1 MKKKVFAALIVLL
14 ALVLVFA
21 ACKKE
26 VTVTFDTD
34 GGSSV
39 ASVTLTE
46 GETVSKPSDPTKAGH
61 TFGGWY
67 ADKACTQA
75 FDFSKPIEG
84 NVTVYAKWIAITY
97 QVTFDTD
104 GGLPATWSQEVN
116 EGSEVA
122 RPTDPTKS
130 GYTFAGWYSDEAC
143 TRAYDFGTKI
153 YQDTT
158 IYAKWT
164 RNIVNYTVKFDTDG
178 GGTISSQTVRE
189 GQFADE
195 PTAPTKSGYTFG
207 GWYQDAELTRRFD
220 FDKTPVTADMTIYA
234 KWLEIFEITFDAA
247 GGAFES
253 GESTYSANFDEG
265 TSLTAPVPT
274 RTDWEFVGWYTS
286 ASGGQPYDLTAAKE
300 NVTLYAYWSQTVFTV
315 KFVYRVDGSDQD
327 IEITTSKVDADNGVL
342 QRPADPSREGYIFD
356 GWFSDPNC
364 TLPYDFDAKVT
375 EDDIVYA
382 GWHVQ
387 RTFTVKIDTDGGT
400 AIASQSVLEGET
412 AVEPDVE
419 PEKTGYYFTGWFRD
433 PDYRQPFVFGK
444 DVITGDITVYAGWDS
459 NILVQFDVNGGGPL
473 VDQIV
478 IEAEEGE
485 VGEPTAPTRKG
496 YDFAGWYTDAA
507 LTQKATFPYTAD
519 RDTNF
524 YAKWENEDDTVQVHF
539 ELANFADNEDLA
551 IDPLTKTS
559 ISVKRGEPITQ
570 SDVTPPEDLKA
581 TDKDG
586 VEHTMMFSYWNFS
599 ENCKEKTGSTY
610 VPHTE
615 MVLFPIDTTDID
627 EITLYAVY
635 REVDENDT
643 RATLTIH
650 PNNGAEDTVVYGI
663 KGETIG
669 AKLDSYTDQPMYSA
683 PGRVEPIREGYR
695 VTGYYKTDDLTSV
708 GEGNEE
714 NVYTIPFELTEE
726 QNDCYLRWEEEKV
739 IIRYIG
745 DNFTID
751 TPGEYHGYVDLIE
764 NEFYDGRVFD
774 GWYLEKNNYNPQ
786 KRFDAET
793 MRVIDDLLGEYKE
806 DEEGGRYRN
815 LVLYAKYVSDPV
827 VMTFDTQGGS
837 EIDDAILQRGASIGE
852 LPTPHINGRVF
863 QGWYTDPDCTQSY
876 DADTP
881 VDEDITLYAAWGQ
894 PSSDIDLFRFIYD
907 SGDEEYAIALAD
919 NVNKAEVEELVLP
932 STYQG
937 KPVTE
942 VYSEGFVGCTNLKSV
957 VIPRTIRLISREAF
971 MDCTSLKSVT
981 VEGVALNQIGY
992 DAFENCTSLEE
1003 FVLDESAPL
1012 VYVYASLF
1020 AESPKMREEYEEEN
1034 GLYYY
1039 RGILMGDEKTIAA
1052 KNFEAEE
1059 GELTSLNI
1067 RKGTRSIAALAFWN
1081 YRSADSAERISSLTV
1096 PEGVKYIAYLSL
1108 PYVKTLS
1115 LPSSLI
1121 YLNEGQSALA
1131 TLWWGIEDITV
1142 GTNSRYQMI
1151 DGCLVDNRENMVIAS
1166 ERYADS
1172 LPDGY
1177 GRIGVYAFTNKEL
1190 DTVEI
1195 PSSYYEIMTGAFINS
1210 AFTSIVLPDNV
1221 GILASDAFRGCNN
1234 LTSITFGLGIGV
1246 DEAQSLL
1253 SSVSTAAL
1261 ATLSV
1266 SEDNTELYAQG
1277 NILYSKSDWSV
1288 VYCPEVLSGPI
1299 VIPEGVVSLDKTLF
1313 NGQKKTVDI
1322 TEIIFPD
1329 SLVDYP
1335 DFFGYYAKSLT
1346 KVRIGAGAGETSR
1359 SDGAGK
1365 SWTEWITTGDLE
1377 KVEFEIAEDNQWLS
1391 LDENG
1396 IYNKDGTLLIYL
1408 FINDGAL
1415 VISDGVEATM
1425 DGYYSVPYVGATSMH
1440 FGSAFGA
1447 IDELE
1452 VDTSCMN
1459 GVTVS
1464 ADNPNY
1470 SEKDGIV
1477 YTKDRTEFVLITLGL
1492 DRESVELPK
1501 ELTTI
1506 PERAVSI
1513 GGMNGFEFGPYFG
1526 SVWPQPINEY
1536 ALRIGT
1542 LSVEEGSQLTS
1553 IGDYAFT
1560 LAEVDLSWGA
1570 PSIWDT
1576 YGANSIGVLDLSN
1589 ATNLQSIGD
1598 AAFAGLPGLTEVIVP
1613 SGTIGRYAFSDC
1625 TGLTTANLNGVTALE
1640 EGAFYRCSVLEDV
1653 TMPDVQSLGLNVFF
1667 NCLNLYQDGLLII
1680 DNALYGGYYMT
1691 LSGKDVIIPD
1701 TVTAIKD
1708 GALAQIDV
1716 IESVYIPASVTTV
1729 GSDIVYDDMLVY
1741 CEAASKPEGW
1751 ADDWCVDGVSVVWDC
1766 LNNEVDNSGR
1776 IHNVALEGLIYR
1788 LDTVEKTAAVTGAA
1802 AETTEVVVPESVSYK
1817 DATYQVKSI
1826 GESAFQNNAVIVS
1839 ATIPEGVERIEA
1851 YAFMSTANLK
1861 TVSMPETLK
1870 YVGHDAFNGSG
1881 LTSVTVMAG
1890 VEYGST
1896 VFNNCKSLTD
1906 VTVEDGVTIITSSMF
1921 RLTEFETLTL
1931 PDSVVTID
1939 DGAFENAALASVNL
1953 PSSLEEIGSNAFSG
1967 TNLKTIDFSTAPELK
1982 LIDYRA
1988 FMGTGITEV
1997 TLPYVC
2003 ELGSD
2008 VFGNNVVNV
2017 TVAVAG
2023 EITSLDFLGGTK
2035 GKLQSLTLTGEKET
2049 WIADG
2054 KNYRDALLS
2063 PDLIADNFTLTFNQ
2077 GMTRIG
2083 NYAFYDLTDDKTK
2096 TLTVVF
2102 NEGLTEIGT
2111 NTFYEV
2117 NFSALELPDTLK
2129 SMDSAFSNAAIAGD
2143 VVLPDGLESVSNT
2156 FNGATVG
2163 SLTVNSGLVTI
2174 GTHAFYVKAPEDGS
2188 TCVTVPEAFPNLTSI
2203 GLSAFNGSTVVWRET
2218 LTLGSEQSGV
2228 AVDKFNTG
2236 SYGPVNLIAYVSSV
2250 EEGAF
2255 ANEAVQTIKVIGVG
2269 DNVTVGKN
2277 ATSNM
2282 TALTQLTFENIA
2294 SFGGYMVRSD
2304 NKLTK
2309 VTLGAGVKEIGD
2321 SMFSGLVAGAEVDI
2335 QSTDITRIGDQA
2347 FYESNITSF
2356 TIGEKVESIGSWA
2369 FAKTPNLTTVVN
2381 NSAALK
2387 TIGDHAFY
2395 QSAIRSFTISET
2407 VESIGAW
2414 AFAETN
2420 SLSTV
2425 TNNSAVLKTIGDQ
2438 AFYKSKIT
2446 SFTIGETVES
2456 IGAYAFASNS
2466 ALTSVTNNS
2475 TALKSIGN
2483 YAFSNTGITSFELND
2498 GLETIGE
2505 FAFYNSKIGEI
2516 ELPSSLTS
2524 VGDSIF
2530 YGNATN
2536 VTVPFAEGE
2545 LPAGWSS
2552 SWNSSNTGVV
2562 TYAPASVEEG
2572 GEAA

>member
-158 IYAKWT
+158 IYSKWT

-207 GWYQDAELTRRFD
+207 GWYQDADLTRRFD

-274 RTDWEFVGWYTS
+274 RADWEFVGWYTS
-286 ASGGQPYDLTAAKE
+286 ASGGQLYDLTAAKE
-300 NVTLYAYWSQTVFTV
+300 DVTLYAHWSQTVFTV

-342 QRPADPSREGYIFD
+342 QRPADPSRDGYIFD

-364 TLPYDFDAKVT
+364 TLQYDFDAKVT
-375 EDDIVYA
+375 KDDIVYA

-387 RTFTVKIDTDGGT
+387 RTFTVRIETDGGT

-433 PDYRQPFVFGK
+433 PDYKQPFVFGK

-459 NILVQFDVNGGGPL
+459 NILVQFDVNGGVPL
-473 VDQIV
+473 IDQVV
-478 IEAEEGE
+478 IEAAEGE
-485 VGEPTAPTRKG
+485 VGEPAEPTREG

-507 LTQKATFPYTAD
+507 LTQKAAFPYDVD

-524 YAKWENEDDTVQVHF
+524 YAKWEDEADTVTIRF
-539 ELANFADNEDLA
+539 ELAQLTDN
-551 IDPLTKTS
+551 DPLV
-559 ISVKRGEPITQ
+559 IEPFAKQSLVVDKGALITQ
-570 SDVTPPEDLKA
+570 SMVTVPGDLTA
-581 TDKDG
+581 TDSEG
-586 VEHTMMFSYWNFS
+586 GEHTMMFSYWNFS
-599 ENCKEKTGSTY
+599 EHCKEKKGGSFVAT
-610 VPHTE
+610 TE
-615 MVLFPIDTTDID
+615 MVLFPIDTEGMD
-627 EITLYAVY
+627 ELTLYAVY
-635 REVDENDT
+635 REIEADET

-650 PNNGAEDTVVYGI
+650 PNNGGEDTVVYGI
-663 KGETIG
+663 KGQTIG
-669 AKLDSYTDQPMYSA
+669 AELDDYTDQPMYSA

-695 VTGYYKTDDLTSV
+695 ITGYYKTDDLTSV
-708 GEGNEE
+708 GDGNED
-714 NVYTIPFELTEE
+714 NIYTVPFELTEE
-726 QNDCYLRWEEEKV
+726 ENDCYLRWEEAESV
-739 IIRYIG
+739 EIRYVVENRTTVVYG
-745 DNFTID
+745 DYN
-751 TPGEYHGYVDLIE
+751 GHLERIE
-764 NEFYDGRVFD
+764 NPFRDGVTFD
-774 GWYLEKNNYNPQ
+774 GWYTEKNNYNPQ
-786 KRFDAET
+786 KRFDFENT
-793 MRVIDDLLGEYKE
+793 RLTDGVLRRKTDDTFELY
-806 DEEGGRYRN
+806 
-815 LVLYAKYVSDPV
+815 LYAKYVSEPV
-827 VMTFDTQGGS
+827 VVTFDAQGGS
-837 EIDDAILQRGASIGE
+837 EIDDAILQKGASMGE
-852 LPTPHINGRVF
+852 LPTPHRDGVVF
-863 QGWYTDPDCTQSY
+863 DGWYTDPDCTQIF
-876 DADTP
+876 
-881 VDEDITLYAAWGQ
+881 DEDASVDGDVTLYAGWSGEA
-894 PSSDIDLFRFIYD
+894 SDLDLFEFYYD
-907 SGDEEYAIALAD
+907 SAADDYDVALAEGID
-919 NVNKAEVEELVLP
+919 RGSVQELVIP
-932 STYQG
+932 TTYQG
-937 KPVTE
+937 KPVTG
-942 VYSEGFVGCTNLKSV
+942 VYEYGFQNCVNLESV
-957 VIPRTIRLISREAF
+957 VLPRTTKIIAHEAF
-971 MDCTSLKSVT
+971 MNCTSLKSVV
-981 VEGVALNQIGY
+981 VEGAALSTLGY
-992 DAFENCTSLEE
+992 DVFDGCTSLEVFE
-1003 FVLDESAPL
+1003 VSERAPL
-1012 VYVYASLF
+1012 VLVYADLF
-1020 AESPKMREEYEEEN
+1020 ADSPAMSGSLEEEN

-1039 RGILMGDEKTIAA
+1039 RDILMGDAKTVSADS
-1052 KNFEAEE
+1052 FEAES
-1059 GELTSLNI
+1059 GELTSLDV
-1067 RKGTRSIAALAFWN
+1067 REGTRAIASLALWN
-1081 YRSADSAERISSLTV
+1081 YQEAETV
-1096 PEGVKYIAYLSL
+1096 ASFDVPYGVKYIGYLAL
-1108 PYVKTLS
+1108 PEVRQLS
-1115 LPSSLI
+1115 LPSSLLYI
-1121 YLNEGQSALA
+1121 NEGSSQEQ
-1131 TLWWGIEDITV
+1131 TFWWGIEEISIGAND
-1142 GTNSRYQMI
+1142 RYQVI
-1151 DGCLVDNRENMVIAS
+1151 DGCVVDNDESRVIAS
-1166 ERYADS
+1166 ELGAVS

-1177 GRIGVYAFTNKEL
+1177 EQIGAGAFTHKPL

-1195 PSSYYEIMTGAFINS
+1195 PSSYYEIMTDAFY
-1210 AFTSIVLPDNV
+1210 ACEFTSIVIPDSV
-1221 GILASDAFRGCNN
+1221 GILAGSAFRGCND
-1234 LTSITFGLGIGV
+1234 LTSITFGVGIGV
-1246 DEAQSLL
+1246 DEARNLL

-1266 SEDNTELYAQG
+1266 SEGNTELYAQG

-1313 NGQKKTVDI
+1313 TGVETDAI
-1322 TEIIFPD
+1322 TEISFPD

-1335 DFFGYYAKSLT
+1335 DFFGHSADSLT

-1365 SWTEWITTGDLE
+1365 SWTDWITTGDLE
-1377 KVEFEIAEDNQWLS
+1377 QVEFEIAEDNQWLS

-1492 DRESVELPK
+1492 DRESIELPK

-1526 SVWPQPINEY
+1526 SEWPRPNEY
-1536 ALRIGT
+1536 SLRIGT

-1570 PSIWDT
+1570 PLIWDT

-1598 AAFAGLPGLTEVIVP
+1598 AAFAGLPGLTEVTVP

-1653 TMPDVQSLGLNVFF
+1653 TMPDVQSLGANAFWG
-1667 NCLNLYQDGLLII
+1667 CYALYQDGLLII
-1680 DNALYGGYYMT
+1680 DNALYGGDYNA

-1708 GALAQIDV
+1708 GALAQIDA

-1741 CEAASKPEGW
+1741 CEAATKPEGW

-1788 LDTVEKTAAVTGAA
+1788 LDTVAKTAAVTGAA

-1851 YAFMSTANLK
+1851 YAFMGTANLK

-1896 VFNNCKSLTD
+1896 VFNNCNSLTD

-1921 RLTEFETLTL
+1921 RLTGFETLTL

-1939 DGAFENAALASVNL
+1939 DGAFYDAALASVNL
-1953 PSSLEEIGSNAFSG
+1953 PSSLEEIGSNAFYG
-1967 TNLKTIDFSTAPELK
+1967 ANLKTIDFSTAPKLK
-1982 LIDYRA
+1982 LIGDRA

-2023 EITSLDFLGGTK
+2023 EITSLDFLGGTN

-2054 KNYRDALLS
+2054 KNDRDALLS

-2111 NTFYEV
+2111 NTFYKV

-2174 GTHAFYVKAPEDGS
+2174 GAHAVYVKAPEDGS

-2203 GLSAFNGSTVVWRET
+2203 GLSAFNGSTVVWPET

-2335 QSTDITRIGDQA
+2335 QSTDITRIGDLA
-2347 FYESNITSF
+2347 FFESNITSF
-2356 TIGEKVESIGSWA
+2356 TIGEKVESIGKSA
-2369 FAKTPNLTTVVN
+2369 FRKTPNLTTVVN
-2381 NSAALK
+2381 NSAVLK
-2387 TIGDHAFY
+2387 TIGDYAFY

-2414 AFAETN
+2414 AFAETS

-2438 AFYKSKIT
+2438 AFYKSVFT

-2456 IGAYAFASNS
+2456 IGAYAFASN
-2466 ALTSVTNNS
+2466 ANLTDVTNDS
-2475 TALKSIGN
+2475 TALKTIGK
-2483 YAFSNTGITSFELND
+2483 YAFSNTSLSAFEFND
-2498 GLETIGE
+2498 GLESIGDY
-2505 FAFYNSKIGEI
+2505 AFYNSALAEAN
-2516 ELPSSLTS
+2516 LPASLTA
-2524 VGDSIF
+2524 VGTSIF
-2530 YGNATN
+2530 YGNTTD
-2536 VTVPFAEGE
+2536 VTVPFEEDG
-2545 LPAGWSS
+2545 LPEGWSS
-2552 SWNSSNTGVV
+2552 SWNNKNGGVV

-2572 GEAA
+2572 GGTV